1 MDVMTTPARRTA
13 PVPRLVRAELRW
25 IFRRPRT
32 LAVLGLLAL
41 IPVIMGIALATTSP
55 AASPGGGGPGGGGPG
70 GGPGGDDGGGL
81 LAAAAGSVLILPIAA
96 LTMTMQMLLPLAA
109 AMSGADALAGET
121 STGTLRGWLLAPVG
135 RARLLLVKALGVATF
150 TLVAASVIAVSGIL
164 TALVING
171 GGTLYTLSGTTLS
184 IPDALGR
191 IALAVAWVTLQLWAV
206 GAVALAISAL
216 TEHPMVVLASVLG
229 GIIVFAVLGSLDALS
244 WLHPFLL
251 TDAWW
256 SLVDVLRDPIPS
268 GDLIDGALKA
278 ACYLAIGGSLA
289 YARLVSKDG

>member
-41 IPVIMGIALATTSP
+41 IPVIMGIALAVSDPTAPS
-55 AASPGGGGPGGGGPG
+55 GGGPG
-70 GGPGGDDGGGL
+70 GGPDGGPGGGGGGL
-81 LAAAAGSVLILPIAA
+81 LTTAAGSVLILPIAA
-96 LTMTMQMLLPLAA
+96 LAMTLQMLLPLAA

-135 RARLLLVKALGVATF
+135 RGRLLLVKALGVATF
-150 TLVAASVIAVSGIL
+150 TLVATTVIALTGIL

-171 GGTLYTLSGTTLS
+171 ADTLYTLSGTTLS
-184 IPDALGR
+184 LPDAIGR

-206 GAVALAISAL
+206 GAIALAISAL

-229 GIIVFAVLGSLDALS
+229 GIIVFTVLGSLDALS
-244 WLHPFLL
+244 WLHPFLI
-251 TDAWW
+251 TEVWW
-256 SLVDVLRDPIPS
+256 SIVDVLRDPVPT
-268 GDLIDGALKA
+268 GDLIGGALKA